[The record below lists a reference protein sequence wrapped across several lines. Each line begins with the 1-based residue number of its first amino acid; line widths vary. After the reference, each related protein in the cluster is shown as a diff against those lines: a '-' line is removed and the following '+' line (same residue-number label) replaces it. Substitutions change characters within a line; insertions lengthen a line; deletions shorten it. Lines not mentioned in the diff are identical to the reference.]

1 MHAKVAFCQSA
12 DKASCYK
19 KHNSLIF
26 IEALMKLPKLYA
38 GCLISL
44 ILASGA
50 NALAVPDS
58 GKDNRVEWKLQQN
71 WSTAGKTLD
80 MAHSLDGKVV
90 YILNDQQLVQV
101 FNTQG
106 QLQGSIPVEEGV
118 SAIDISPQGE
128 KLYLINN
135 NNQTF
140 SSIGVSFVVDVDVS
154 GSPFKGPANA
164 PVTIALFT
172 DFE

>member
-1 MHAKVAFCQSA
+1 MTIPKV
-12 DKASCYK
+12 
-19 KHNSLIF
+19 
-26 IEALMKLPKLYA
+26 YA

-58 GKDNRVEWKLQQN
+58 GKDNRVEWNLQQH
-71 WSTAGKTLD
+71 WPTAGKTLD
-80 MAHSLDGKVV
+80 MVHSLDGKVV
-90 YILNDQQLVQV
+90 YILNDKQVVQV
-101 FNTQG
+101 FNSQG

-118 SAIDISPQGE
+118 STIDIAPQGE

-135 NNQTF
+135 KNQTF
-140 SSIGVSFVVDVDVS
+140 SSIEVSFVIDIDIS
-154 GSPFKGPANA
+154 GSPFHGPANA